1 MESSYKVVD
10 YKKENKNS
18 WCIGLE
24 REKDKRIYY
33 MDLNIDKKYHD
44 IIAEWNQ
51 YIFDNSQEDQERL
64 KIQDNIN
71 EYISASD
78 QAINYLQA
86 IHEIEQNK
94 KGLWKTVNPF
104 KKLLLKL
111 KELLF

>member
-1 MESSYKVVD
+1 MESSYTVID

-24 REKDKRIYY
+24 REKDKRIYFL
-33 MDLNIDKKYHD
+33 DINIDKNYND
-44 IIAEWNQ
+44 IIAEWQQ
-51 YIFDNSQEDQERL
+51 YIFYNTKEDKAKA

-71 EYISASD
+71 EYISASE